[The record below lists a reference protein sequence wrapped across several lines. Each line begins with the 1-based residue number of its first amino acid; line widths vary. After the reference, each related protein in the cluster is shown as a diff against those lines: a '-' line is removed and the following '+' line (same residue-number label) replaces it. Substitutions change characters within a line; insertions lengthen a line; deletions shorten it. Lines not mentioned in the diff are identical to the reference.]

1 MALPSSG
8 PLSFQDIATELGVNP
23 PLSLA
28 SMSTTAGFAA
38 PYAVTNF
45 YGYSGGG
52 GGGVITDGL
61 VLYVD
66 ASNPASYSGTGTTW
80 FDLSPNGNNGTLS
93 GNATYNSGNG
103 GFISLQSNTG
113 FINFGSGSAGS
124 NTSSYTWGAWVKFT
138 DVSSTNI
145 FMARGNDS
153 SGGWNLAAVMLTT
166 GFNASMVTTVPSTS
180 QINSVYSTTPVAN
193 TWYYYTAVF
202 DAGVSLKVYINGVLS
217 ATQNS
222 SSTNLR
228 NSGEGW
234 SSSLGTTYY
243 NADYGSMIA
252 YNTALTDAEVLQNYN
267 ATKERFDLVT
277 TGLILNLDAG
287 NPSSYSGSG
296 TTWTDLTGNGY
307 NAELVGSPTFVSN
320 GNKSY
325 FNLTGSNYMQGN
337 NSLSG
342 NGANQISGNV
352 GLTVTM
358 VVTIND
364 ASARSILFGHY
375 QPSGIAGYVYEAG
388 SLGGLWTNS
397 IRVYMAGSA
406 GQGVDARGSANTIA
420 TNGSYV
426 LSWVFD
432 YPSRTTTLYVN
443 TTAIGYTQAGFPS
456 GLVNDWNN
464 SVLYSIG
471 YAIPTEYS
479 QIRVYGTYV
488 YNIPLDINQITQ
500 NYIALLPKIT

>member
-28 SMSTTAGFAA
+28 AMSTTAGFTA
-38 PYAVTNF
+38 PFEVTDF

-52 GGGVITDGL
+52 VITNGL
-61 VLYVD
+61 VFYVD

-80 FDLSPNGNNGTLS
+80 FDLSPNGYNATLS

-103 GFISLQSNTG
+103 GYISLQSNTG
-113 FINFGSGSAGS
+113 FINFGSVSAGS

-153 SGGWNLAAVMLTT
+153 SSGWNLAAVMLTT

-202 DAGVSLKVYINGVLS
+202 DAGVSLKVYINGVLR

-234 SSSLGTTYY
+234 SSTLGTTYY

-252 YNTALTDAEVLQNYN
+252 YNTALTDAEVLQNYD
-267 ATKERFDLVT
+267 ATKERFGIVTSGLV
-277 TGLILNLDAG
+277 LNLDAS
-287 NPSSYSGSG
+287 NPSSYSGTG
-296 TTWTDLTGNGY
+296 DTWTDLSTSGN
-307 NAELVGSPTFVSN
+307 NATLVNSPTFSSNNGGYLTTNGTSSYITIPNNATLNSNVTTISVWFQYTTVTADGGSGYGGLISKADPSGTFNGWNIYIFNNIINAQIKATGSSVTDLAGTTINTATWYNITLVSVSGGTSFLYLN
-320 GNKSY
+320 NVLLSSVSTVSYTVTSQPLRFARAVDSFWSY
-325 FNLTGSNYMQGN
+325 FG
-337 NSLSG
+337 
-342 NGANQISGNV
+342 GNV
-352 GLTVTM
+352 GQIMQYDRAL
-358 VVTIND
+358 
-364 ASARSILFGHY
+364 
-375 QPSGIAGYVYEAG
+375 
-388 SLGGLWTNS
+388 
-397 IRVYMAGSA
+397 
-406 GQGVDARGSANTIA
+406 
-420 TNGSYV
+420 
-426 LSWVFD
+426 
-432 YPSRTTTLYVN
+432 N
-443 TTAIGYTQAGFPS
+443 TTELTENYNATKTRF
-456 GLVNDWNN
+456 GL
-464 SVLYSIG
+464 
-471 YAIPTEYS
+471 
-479 QIRVYGTYV
+479 
-488 YNIPLDINQITQ
+488 
-500 NYIALLPKIT
+500 

>member
-1 MALPSSG
+1 MALPTSG

-28 SMSTTAGFAA
+28 AMSTTAGFTA
-38 PYAVTNF
+38 PFEVTDF

-52 GGGVITDGL
+52 VITNGL

-66 ASNPASYSGTGTTW
+66 ASNPASYPGTGTTW
-80 FDLSPNGNNGTLS
+80 FDLSPNGYNATLS

-153 SGGWNLAAVMLTT
+153 SSGWNLAAVMLTT
-166 GFNASMVTTVPSTS
+166 GFNASMVTTVPFTS

-202 DAGVSLKVYINGVLS
+202 DAGVSLKVYINGVLR

-234 SSSLGTTYY
+234 SSTLGTTYY

-252 YNTALTDAEVLQNYN
+252 YNTALTDAEVLQNYD
-267 ATKERFDLVT
+267 ATKERFGIVTSGLV
-277 TGLILNLDAG
+277 LNLDAS
-287 NPSSYSGSG
+287 NPSSYSGTG
-296 TTWTDLTGNGY
+296 TTWTDL
-307 NAELVGSPTFVSN
+307 
-320 GNKSY
+320 
-325 FNLTGSNYMQGN
+325 
-337 NSLSG
+337 SG
-342 NGANQISGNV
+342 NGNDMTMSGTVPFAGTGQTKYFSYNGTPNYFQGVNNFTSNIS
-352 GLTVTM
+352 TAI
-358 VVTIND
+358 TISIV
-364 ASARSILFGHY
+364 ASITDLSQRTALFSKFING
-375 QPSGIAGYVYEAG
+375 GAIVGYVFEVG
-388 SLGGLWTNS
+388 TIPGLWTNTT
-397 IRVYMAGSA
+397 RWFAAGTG
-406 GQGVDARGSANTIA
+406 GQSTDYRG
-420 TNGSYV
+420 
-426 LSWVFD
+426 
-432 YPSRTTTLYVN
+432 
-443 TTAIGYTQAGFPS
+443 TTALTQNQVYLLTLTYNQSTGANAIYFNGTQISASQVGTNTVAADFSQGATPNLTGNYGP
-456 GLVNDWNN
+456 GLNIYSYMNEYM
-464 SVLYSIG
+464 VL
-471 YAIPTEYS
+471 
-479 QIRVYGTYV
+479 V
-488 YNIPLDINQITQ
+488 YNTALTSTEVTQ
-500 NYIALLPKIT
+500 NYTALQARFRL